1 MVAGIVFSCV
11 PARQFEDVKAK
22 KEQCETERNDLK
34 KDNETLTTANNEL
47 KSQLDKMKIIIIL
60 WLPTL

>member
-1 MVAGIVFSCV
+1 MRKTYLIKSVVVIMVAGIVFSCV

-34 KDNETLTTANNEL
+34 RIMRL
-47 KSQLDKMKIIIIL
+47 
-60 WLPTL
+60 